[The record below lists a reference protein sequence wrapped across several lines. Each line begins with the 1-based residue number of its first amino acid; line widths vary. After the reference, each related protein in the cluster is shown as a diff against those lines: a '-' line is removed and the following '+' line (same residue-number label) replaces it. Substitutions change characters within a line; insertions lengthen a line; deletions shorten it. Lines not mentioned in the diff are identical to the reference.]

1 MARVVLASLAVGFLI
16 AFPGCSSG
24 GPGVIK
30 VTGQVTFDG
39 TPLPEGTITFKR
51 AGDLKAFSG
60 EIKNGAY
67 EVPCEEGDMV
77 VEITAS
83 REVPGKF
90 DTSNPGVKA
99 PLKEQYIPA
108 KYSTATTLSAK
119 VDSGHKN
126 FSFDL
131 KSK

>member
-1 MARVVLASLAVGFLI
+1 MARFVLASLAVAFLI
-16 AFPGCSSG
+16 AFPGCVST
-24 GPGVIK
+24 GPTIIK

-39 TPLPEGTITFKR
+39 APLPEGTITFKR

-67 EVPCEEGDMV
+67 EVPCEPGEMT
-77 VEITAS
+77 VEISAL

-90 DTSNPGVKA
+90 DTSNPGVTA
-99 PLKEQYIPA
+99 PLKEMYIPA
-108 KYSTATTLSAK
+108 KYGTATTLSAK
-119 VDSGHKN
+119 VDPANKT
-126 FSFDL
+126 FTFDL

>member
-1 MARVVLASLAVGFLI
+1 VSRCVLASLAAGFLI
-16 AFPGCSSG
+16 AFPGCDSKGSA
-24 GPGVIK
+24 VIK

-39 TPLPEGTITFKR
+39 APLPAGTITFKR

-60 EIKNGAY
+60 EIKNGSY
-67 EVPCEEGDMV
+67 EVPCEEGDMI
-77 VEITAS
+77 VEITAM

-90 DTSNPGVKA
+90 DTSNPGVKV

-108 KYSTATTLSAK
+108 MYCTASTLSAK
-119 VDSGHKN
+119 VDSSHKN
-126 FSFDL
+126 FPFDL

>member
-1 MARVVLASLAVGFLI
+1 VARIVLASLAACFLA
-16 AFPGCSSG
+16 AFPGCG
-24 GPGVIK
+24 PKGPGVIK

-39 TPLPEGTITFKR
+39 APLPEGAITFKR

-60 EIKNGAY
+60 EIKNGTY
-67 EVPCEEGDMV
+67 EVPCEEGNMA
-77 VEITAS
+77 VEIFAS

-90 DTSNPGVKA
+90 DTSNPGVKV

-108 KYSTATTLSAK
+108 KYNTATTLNAK
-119 VDSGHKN
+119 VDGDHKS
-126 FSFDL
+126 FSFEL